1 MTLTTRYPLF
11 SFTASDAAASRE
23 RFALAIAS
31 LCAFAAV
38 RSSPPVIGSAFA
50 TLPVLWSTMTS
61 ENLSPFIVY
70 TDNWSFPCSTSYLAE
85 IGLPSFVLA
94 VSPRWSE
101 IFPSRSALASS
112 ACSAS
117 SDFCAQ
123 PIGTVNIHITRNASV
138 NAVFF
143 MSCSPSLW
151 LMVAL
156 GLPLQHRVQTV
167 EDRHA
172 ALEQVVIVLRSLG
185 EAFDGQID
193 PGGLVARELSVVQV
207 RLVHDLGDDLGAA
220 ILDPEAL
227 DQRLEGAVLTVMSEL
242 CAEHVERDA
251 LARGI
256 GGVGEGKFRVG
267 IVEAP
272 DEPRRGNPINVR
284 PRPRHPCAAA
294 RRQRR
299 PMATGRRV
307 RACLH
312 TAKAFSRRLP

>member
-11 SFTASDAAASRE
+11 SCTASDAAASRD

-61 ENLSPFIVY
+61 ENFSPFIVY
-70 TDNWSFPCSTSYLAE
+70 TDNWSFPCSTSYFAE

-94 VSPRWSE
+94 VSPRCSE
-101 IFPSRSALASS
+101 IFASRSALASS

-123 PIGTVNIHITRNASV
+123 PIGTVNIHATRNASV
-138 NAVFF
+138 NAVLF
-143 MSCSPSLW
+143 MSCSPSFS

-156 GLPLQHRVQTV
+156 GLPLQHRVQAV

-172 ALEQVVIVLRSLG
+172 AL
-185 EAFDGQID
+185 
-193 PGGLVARELSVVQV
+193 VQV
-207 RLVHDLGDDLGAA
+207 RLVHDLGDDLGAT
-220 ILDPEAL
+220 ILDPEPL
-227 DQRLEGAVLTVMSEL
+227 DQRLERAVLTVMPEL

-251 LARGI
+251 LARGV
-256 GGVGEGKFRVG
+256 GGVGEGKCRVG

-272 DEPRRGNPINVR
+272 DEPGRGDPIDMR
-284 PRPRHPCAAA
+284 PRSGDPRAAG

-299 PMATGRRV
+299 PVATDRRV

-312 TAKAFSRRLP
+312 GAQAFSRRLPEVAR